1 MVLAAAGGAGAA
13 FSGAGAGVLVA
24 RIAGARLIFTLA
36 ALTLA
41 DLPRAFALFAKA
53 RRAVDTLH
61 KAGVIR
67 AFYRPFGAGL
77 LCVA

>member
-24 RIAGARLIFTLA
+24 RIAGARLIFTIA
-36 ALTLA
+36 ALTFANLSGA
-41 DLPRAFALFAKA
+41 AALFAKT
-53 RRAVDTLH
+53 RWAVDTLH

-67 AFYRPFGAGL
+67 AFD
-77 LCVA
+77 